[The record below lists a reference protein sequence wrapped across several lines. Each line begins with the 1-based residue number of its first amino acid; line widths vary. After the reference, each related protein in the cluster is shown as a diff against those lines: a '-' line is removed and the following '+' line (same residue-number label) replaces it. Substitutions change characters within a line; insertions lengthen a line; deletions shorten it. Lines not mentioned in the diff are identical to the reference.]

1 MTTMERTRLDRLR
14 EHVRE
19 VLTPAKKSYE
29 ELTKEIEEKLSE
41 LSELRSQRD
50 EIRRLIRSLEP
61 DFEREPRKNGGA
73 PNKRGKTRSGAEK
86 YSPERVAEVNDWL
99 RANADQLNQGEGFFA
114 SEIVD
119 LPGCPVKYQSGLS
132 AILVALHEQGLV
144 RLTKKGGQG
153 GRKYFKVVI

>member
-1 MTTMERTRLDRLR
+1 MATKTSLEDLR
-14 EHVRE
+14 AKVLE
-19 VLTPAKKSYE
+19 VLAPAKDNYAALTQEIDQKLAEVSEMRAQRE
-29 ELTKEIEEKLSE
+29 EV
-41 LSELRSQRD
+41 
-50 EIRRLIRSLEP
+50 RRLIRSLEP
-61 DFEREPRKNGGA
+61 DFDKRTYSNGGA
-73 PNKRGKTRSGAEK
+73 PKKRGKTRSGAEK
-86 YSPERVAEVNDWL
+86 YSPERIAEVNDWL
-99 RANADQLNQGEGFFA
+99 RANAEQLNQGEGFFA